1 MARRPRPDAP
11 AALGVRALLMAKLSD
26 SRTINDTFDPRWV
39 LVPADQW
46 PDPMPAYV
54 NPDRALLDDL
64 EAGKPVDVSPC
75 LLHGIVKDPHGYG
88 FSVRVDVV
96 GSVSPEPYER
106 VR

>member
-39 LVPADQW
+39 LVPTDQW
-46 PDPMPAYV
+46 PDPMPVYV
-54 NPDRALLDDL
+54 NRDRALLDDL
-64 EAGKPVDVSPC
+64 EAGKPVDVRPG
-75 LLHGIVKDPHGYG
+75 LLRGIAEVPPGCRLA
-88 FSVRVDVV
+88 RVDVD
-96 GSVSPEPYER
+96 GSVSPAPYER